1 MGVLGLMAGGLQ
13 VAGAAKNVFGIGRKE
28 TEERQMQYEK
38 DKMSY
43 QAYLNRMQ
51 GLYSNELAKSMW
63 DYTNYENQRKHIEAA
78 GLNPA
83 LLYGGGGGGG
93 ATSQG
98 GNADGVSMGQSDAIA
113 MGIQLRQMES
123 QTALNLAQ
131 SEKVE
136 AEAEKIKAEETK
148 TEEETTLTKI
158 LQGLKTNEADKVFRE
173 VQGIIQDNRKK
184 LAEANVAVATQ
195 ETQIQKFEKDLEEV
209 KASID
214 NINAKTDTEKELQNK
229 IREEAWAIAENVKN
243 GRITAEAARQQAE
256 TMLKKFEHQQAYDWT
271 SLAVESAID
280 LGELIF
286 SLRKLQKLF
295 GLKGVKGLDD
305 LPKGSVKFIDNTA
318 KGGK

>member
-1 MGVLGLMAGGLQ
+1 MGVLGLIAGGLQ
-13 VAGAAKNVFGIGRKE
+13 IAGAAKNVLGIGRKE
-28 TEERQMQYEK
+28 TEERQLQYEK

-43 QAYLNRMQ
+43 QAYLNRVQ
-51 GLYSNELAKSMW
+51 GLYGNELAKSMW

-83 LLYGGGGGGG
+83 LMYGNGGGGG

-98 GNADGVSMGQSDAIA
+98 GNADGVSMGQTDAIA

-184 LAEANVAVATQ
+184 LAEANVAEATQ
-195 ETQIQKFEKDLEEV
+195 ETQIQKLEKDLEAV
-209 KASID
+209 KEGIN
-214 NINAKTDTEKELQNK
+214 NIKAKTDTEKELQNK

-256 TMLKKFEHQQAYDWT
+256 TMLKKFEHQQAYDWA

-286 SLRKLQKLF
+286 SLKKLQKLF

-305 LPKGSVKFIDNTA
+305 LPKGGVKFLDNTA

>member
-1 MGVLGLMAGGLQ
+1 MGILGLIAGGLQ

-28 TEERQMQYEK
+28 TEERQLQYEK

-43 QAYLNRMQ
+43 QAYLNRVQ
-51 GLYSNELAKSMW
+51 GLYGNDLAKSMW

-83 LLYGGGGGGG
+83 LLYGSSGGGGT
-93 ATSQG
+93 TSQG

-158 LQGLKTNEADKVFRE
+158 LQGLKTNEANKVFRE

-184 LAEANVAVATQ
+184 LAEANIATATQ
-195 ETQIQKFEKDLEEV
+195 DTQIQKVEKDLEEV
-209 KASID
+209 KASI
-214 NINAKTDTEKELQNK
+214 NKINAQTDTEKEIQNK
-229 IREEAWAIAENVKN
+229 LKSEAWAIVENVRN

-256 TMLKKFEHQQAYDWT
+256 TMLKKFEHQQAYDWA
-271 SLAVESAID
+271 SLAVQSAID

-286 SLRKLQKLF
+286 SLKKLQKLF
-295 GLKGVKGLDD
+295 GLKGIKGIDD
-305 LPKGSVKFIDNTA
+305 LPKGGVKFLDNTT

>member
-1 MGVLGLMAGGLQ
+1 MGVLGLIAGGLQ

-43 QAYLNRMQ
+43 QAYLNKMQ
-51 GLYSNELAKSMW
+51 GLYGNELAKSMW

-98 GNADGVSMGQSDAIA
+98 GNADGVSMGQSDAVA

-184 LAEANVAVATQ
+184 LAEANIAVATQ

-243 GRITAEAARQQAE
+243 GRITAEAAKQQAE
-256 TMLKKFEHQQAYDWT
+256 TMLKKFEHQQAYEWA
-271 SLAVESAID
+271 SLAIESAID

-286 SLRKLQKLF
+286 SLKKLQKLF
-295 GLKGVKGLDD
+295 GLKGMKGLDN
-305 LPKGSVKFIDNTA
+305 LPKEKVKFVDNTA

>member
-1 MGVLGLMAGGLQ
+1 MGVLGLIAGGLQ
-13 VAGAAKNVFGIGRKE
+13 IAGAAKNVFGIGRKE
-28 TEERQMQYEK
+28 TEERQIQYEK

-51 GLYSNELAKSMW
+51 GLYGNELAKSMW

-98 GNADGVSMGQSDAIA
+98 GNADGVSMGQSEAIA

-184 LAEANVAVATQ
+184 LAEANVAEATQ
-195 ETQIQKFEKDLEEV
+195 ETQIQKLEKDLEAV
-209 KASID
+209 KEGIN
-214 NINAKTDTEKELQNK
+214 NIKAKTDTEKELQNK

-243 GRITAEAARQQAE
+243 GRITAEAAKQQAE
-256 TMLKKFEHQQAYDWT
+256 TMLKKFEHQQTYDWA

-286 SLRKLQKLF
+286 SLKKLQKLF
-295 GLKGVKGLDD
+295 GLKE
-305 LPKGSVKFIDNTA
+305 
-318 KGGK
+318 